1 MKIFFSGLANFL
13 VIGSASFLT
22 KERKVIGGMKTS
34 LRKQRMDL
42 V

>member
-13 VIGSASFLT
+13 VIGGASFPT

-34 LRKQRMDL
+34 EWGQA
-42 V
+42 